1 MYYRVIPPHLQLY
14 IVLMLFALL
23 YWLAMA
29 QQKQKTNQKKVTT
42 RTATATRRGYERVF
56 ESDGTYLLKL
66 VTFVLL
72 GTLWIAFKDPISWM
86 GVPLAGIPIGLLVGL
101 LLVNRFEKHQED
113 RKIWYA
119 ILVIVTIISYFARA
133 GTFI

>member
-1 MYYRVIPPHLQLY
+1 MV
-14 IVLMLFALL
+14 
-23 YWLAMA
+23 MA
-29 QQKQKTNQKKVTT
+29 QQKQKTNAKKTSSRIAVAS
-42 RTATATRRGYERVF
+42 RARYDRVF

-72 GTLWIAFKDPISWM
+72 GTLWLSFKQPVSWM
-86 GVPLAGIPIGLLVGL
+86 DLPIAGIPVGMLIGL

-119 ILVIVTIISYFARA
+119 ILIIVTLISYFARA

>member
-1 MYYRVIPPHLQLY
+1 MV
-14 IVLMLFALL
+14 
-23 YWLAMA
+23 
-29 QQKQKTNQKKVTT
+29 QQKQKTVKKKSNV
-42 RTATATRRGYERVF
+42 RAATASRSRYERVF

-72 GTLWIAFKDPISWM
+72 GTLWLSFTTPISWM
-86 GVPLAGIPIGLLVGL
+86 GIPLAGIPVGLLIGL
-101 LLVNRFEKHQED
+101 LLVSRFEKHQED

>member
-1 MYYRVIPPHLQLY
+1 MV
-14 IVLMLFALL
+14 
-23 YWLAMA
+23 
-29 QQKQKTNQKKVTT
+29 QQKQKTTTKKSKN
-42 RTATATRRGYERVF
+42 RAAAATRRGYEKVF

-72 GTLWIAFKDPISWM
+72 GTLWISFKVPISWLGLPIA
-86 GVPLAGIPIGLLVGL
+86 GVPVGMLVGL

-119 ILVIVTIISYFARA
+119 ILIIVTLISYFARA

>member
-1 MYYRVIPPHLQLY
+1 MFSIGD
-14 IVLMLFALL
+14 LL
-23 YWLAMA
+23 YCSVMV
-29 QQKQKTNQKKVTT
+29 QQKQKTTTKKSKN
-42 RTATATRRGYERVF
+42 RAAAATRRGYEKVF

-72 GTLWIAFKDPISWM
+72 GTLWISFKVPISWLGLPIA
-86 GVPLAGIPIGLLVGL
+86 GVPVGMLVGL

-119 ILVIVTIISYFARA
+119 ILIIVTLISYFARA